1 METPQLR
8 KFLHD
13 LNNALNAGKINA
25 YLLRQEGL
33 NAKHTEALDGIEA
46 ALDNA
51 RDIIANV
58 HEQIAGELKNN

>member
-58 HEQIAGELKNN
+58 HEQIAVELKNN